1 MSYNCQ
7 EDRASNSPDVDEDTN
22 DTKQREQG
30 ILQQD
35 LNENVEDEGCAKVCA
50 FVGELVSKLHV
61 LYILVQNTARTA
73 CMREDQN
80 GNAED
85 EGCERVRACERET
98 IWQRG

>member
-22 DTKQREQG
+22 DTKQCEQG

-35 LNENVEDEGCAKVCA
+35 LNENVEDEGCASVCA
-50 FVGELVSKLHV
+50 FVGENVSKLYV

-73 CMREDQN
+73 CMREDLT
-80 GNAED
+80 GNVKD
-85 EGCERVRACERET
+85 EGCESVCVCV
-98 IWQRG
+98 